1 VAKKITFL
9 DKAFWLTETD
19 SNPKHVACLQILEL
33 PPSAEENYISDF
45 VSELKT
51 TNTGE
56 QPFNCVV
63 KRFLGYPTRL
73 QPIEELD
80 MEYHVQHHQLENI
93 ADRES
98 LHKKVA
104 LLHEERLHTEKPL
117 WQFHV
122 IESQQGREFVIYIK
136 IHHMYGDGATLVRWF
151 QAAYSAEIS
160 TENFIPVWARKY
172 TKKQKNKK
180 SVGKNFLSGLWN
192 FVFATK
198 DLLWIF
204 FRIILKILR
213 LNTTYMPVPF
223 TGTKTVLTG
232 QVKSGRVVTTLDLP
246 FDRVKKLSKK
256 LRATINE
263 VLLCS
268 FDIGIHRFLKEY
280 GQSFDKALFT
290 NMPINLRKPGD
301 NSSGNKIAIVPV
313 ELAHGE
319 KDPYLRLRQIIE
331 NHRIVI
337 RAAKRSHPASFS
349 YYTVFIQS
357 FSIIYEWLHLSNLVR
372 PIANILIS
380 NMPGPKE
387 VRYLKDCE
395 LKAVYPISTITPGGG
410 VNITLLTYGDVAN
423 VGIVCCDNDIK
434 SLEPLAKYFHDA
446 FDLLERSID
455 DETLNID
462 DIGEK
467 VKQKNLSDVVEVQ
480 HHH

>member
-1 VAKKITFL
+1 LAKKITFL
-9 DKAFWLTETD
+9 DKAFWLTETNN
-19 SNPKHVACLQILEL
+19 NPKHVACLQILAL
-33 PPSAEENYISDF
+33 PNSADANYLADF
-45 VSELKT
+45 VAELKQS
-51 TNTGE
+51 NTGE

-73 QPIEELD
+73 QPIKQLD
-80 MEYHVQHHQLENI
+80 MDYHVQFHQIESITN
-93 ADRES
+93 REI

-104 LLHEERLHTEKPL
+104 VLHEERLHTEKPL

-122 IESQQGREFVIYIK
+122 IGSEQGKEFVIYIK

-151 QAAYSAEIS
+151 QAAYSAEIL
-160 TENFIPVWARKY
+160 TEKFVPVWARKY
-172 TKKQKNKK
+172 TKKPNRKK
-180 SVGKNFLSGLWN
+180 SVGKSFFSGLWS
-192 FVFATK
+192 FILATK

-204 FRIILKILR
+204 FRLILKILR
-213 LNTTYMPVPF
+213 VNTAYMPVPF
-223 TGTKTVLTG
+223 TGTKTILTG
-232 QVKSGRVVTTLDLP
+232 QVKSGRVVATLDLP
-246 FDRVKKLSKK
+246 FDKVKELAKR
-256 LRATINE
+256 LRATVNE
-263 VLLCS
+263 VLLCC
-268 FDIGIHRFLKEY
+268 FDIGAHRFLKEY

-301 NSSGNKIAIVPV
+301 TSSGNKIAIVPV
-313 ELAHGE
+313 ELAYGE

-331 NHRIVI
+331 NHRVVI

-357 FSIIYEWLHLSNLVR
+357 FSIIYEWLHMSNLVR

-434 SLEPLAKYFHDA
+434 SLEPLAEYFKDA
-446 FDLLERSID
+446 FELLERSID
-455 DETLNID
+455 DDTLNID
-462 DIGEK
+462 DIGEN
-467 VKQKNLSDVVEVQ
+467 VQQENLSDIVEVQ